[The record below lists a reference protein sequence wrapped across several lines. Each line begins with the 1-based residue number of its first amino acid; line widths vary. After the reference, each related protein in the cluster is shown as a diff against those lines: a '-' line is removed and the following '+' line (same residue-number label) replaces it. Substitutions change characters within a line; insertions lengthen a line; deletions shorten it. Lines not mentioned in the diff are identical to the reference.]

1 LKLINFHFFFYHI
14 QYLDYVRQTIHENLK
29 NIAHAP
35 SVQLQ
40 SVPDKFFD
48 TDLIPQDELVP
59 DVCQDNVVIT
69 SERVQAPN
77 EYYNDP
83 KDHDRSE

>member
-1 LKLINFHFFFYHI
+1 
-14 QYLDYVRQTIHENLK
+14 
-29 NIAHAP
+29 
-35 SVQLQ
+35 LQ

-48 TDLIPQDELVP
+48 TDLIPQDELAP

-69 SERVQAPN
+69 SERVQPPN
-77 EYYNDP
+77 EYYDSS